1 MANFWEQD
9 AAIDVRKPKEEKPF
23 WEADKPVEAKKSVE
37 GEPFWAQDKAV
48 QQETKTSNPFK
59 GLVAR
64 ASSLAGEGVEAVA
77 RVAENL
83 ADKVETAIP
92 LSQSLG
98 LITQKEI
105 DEERQLEPMFQW
117 ANALRQYG
125 KDIGYAPSTQLGE
138 IPGNPLNLV
147 PFIAER
153 IITSA
158 PDMVA
163 ALGYGRAYLM
173 ARTNEILNDRL
184 INDKKS
190 LEDATIE
197 DIAAAV
203 GAAAIETKL
212 EQFATKGLF
221 KGKLGA
227 EASTGARR
235 IGKETL
241 VCIDAM
247 DATPLLYD
255 NT

>member
-83 ADKVETAIP
+83 ADKVETAVP

-138 IPGNPLNLV
+138 IPGKPLLLV

-153 IITSA
+153 VISSA
-158 PDMVA
+158 PDMA
-163 ALGYGRAYLM
+163 AAVLATPAYVM
-173 ARTNEILNDRL
+173 SRTNEILNDRL
-184 INDKKS
+184 TNDKKS
-190 LEDATIE
+190 LEEATVA
-197 DIAAAV
+197 DVTAAV
-203 GAAAIETKL
+203 GAAVLETTL
-212 EQFATKGLF
+212 E
-221 KGKLGA
+221 
-227 EASTGARR
+227 
-235 IGKETL
+235 
-241 VCIDAM
+241 
-247 DATPLLYD
+247 
-255 NT
+255 